1 MQLPNF
7 LKDRG
12 LNALRDQMGATEL
25 GSFRLAFNVYRFTIS
40 DLEQSLAGGIVIDDL
55 SKVRTLDDKTLSY
68 KDRRVLLHLRDIP
81 VLPPEMRGLTAL
93 RPRFHLCNCAE
104 MRRIRGLAVAP
115 DVVLSAREDG
125 EFKIR
130 LLDGIG
136 IRESN
141 ERLEVCGECLE
152 ELGLPAADA
161 APFDISG
168 FFQARG
174 RNLTEIEP
182 SVRSETARLRAL
194 REG

>member
-7 LKDRG
+7 LKDPD
-12 LNALRDQMGATEL
+12 LNSLRDQMGATEL

-68 KDRRVLLHLRDIP
+68 KDRRVLLHLRDVP
-81 VLPPEMRGLTAL
+81 VLPAEMRGLTAP
-93 RPRFHLCNCAE
+93 RPNFHLSNCAE
-104 MRRIRGLAVAP
+104 MRRLRALAVAP
-115 DVVLSAREDG
+115 EVVLAAREDG

-130 LLDGIG
+130 LLDGSAV
-136 IRESN
+136 RESD
-141 ERLEVCGECLE
+141 ERLAVCGECLR
-152 ELGLPAADA
+152 ELGLPPADVV
-161 APFDISG
+161 PFDIAG

-174 RNLTEIEP
+174 RNLTEVEP
-182 SVRSETARLRAL
+182 SVRGDSARVRSL